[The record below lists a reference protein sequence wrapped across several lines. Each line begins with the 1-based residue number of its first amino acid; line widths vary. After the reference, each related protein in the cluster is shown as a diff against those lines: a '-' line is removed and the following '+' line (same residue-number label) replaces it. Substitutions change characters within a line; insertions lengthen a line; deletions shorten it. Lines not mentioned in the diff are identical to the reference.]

1 MSGERAPTDVTRLLD
16 AVRAGDRE
24 ALNELYARVYAEL
37 RVLAR
42 RQRRRWQD
50 TGTLNTTA
58 LVHEAYVKLVH
69 QRRLDPSTPEHFLAI
84 AATAIRHI
92 ISNYARDRR
101 AKKRGATSARSR

>member
-1 MSGERAPTDVTRLLD
+1 MSGERVPTDVTRLLE

-24 ALNELYARVYAEL
+24 ALNQLYARVYAEL

-58 LVHEAYVKLVH
+58 LVHEAYLKLVN
-69 QRRLDPSTPEHFLAI
+69 QRGLDPRRQSISLQLLRPRSGTSSAI
-84 AATAIRHI
+84 MRAT
-92 ISNYARDRR
+92 
-101 AKKRGATSARSR
+101 GGPG